1 MKNNDFLLLQDLYK
15 DHLATIEG
23 IHFTSREID
32 VVSCLLKVRGTSK
45 ISSLLGVSSHTV
57 ITHVRNILSK
67 LECSS
72 REGIIDFIEKS
83 QKSFFFK
90 RHYACLVISAAFVKN
105 LEKISKLKRTRGPVC
120 LILWGY
126 NQNDKKPFI
135 QQLENYLKKVGLEA
149 EILYQEPTSKIKNI
163 KTDKKIL
170 LILASK
176 KILQELPEEFRPLD
190 SLVLDDSLSYY
201 FSYFDIFR
209 KLLPTLNLD
218 PIIADFIKV
227 YEALKQSTHFGEQGE
242 GVETTLAIKEE
253 TLSSDL
259 PAVSLSLLGGM
270 KRFLNVSKWYVA
282 AVLAVLTVFSG
293 IGLWM
298 KGEQDIQMHITHS
311 IRSDL
316 IIPTESTFLDRPE
329 LLAQIDH
336 RFKEKKGIKAVALV
350 GPGGVG
356 KTTLAR
362 QYAQQQI
369 GVVWEINAETHETLV
384 RSFEKLAET
393 LSKTEND
400 KRILRE
406 YQEIK
411 NSTDKEEKIIQF
423 VKERLKTYPNWI
435 LLFDNVEKF
444 SDIQRYFPQDFVTW
458 GEGKIILTTRDSTIQ
473 NNKHIN
479 GMIQIGE
486 LNSEQKLN
494 LFSKIMNQGKTSS
507 FTPSQMIETKVFLE
521 KVPPFPLDISV
532 AAYYLK
538 ATNIPYAAYL
548 ENLIIYGRDFEEVQK
563 NLLKEAGDYTRT
575 RYGIITLSLQK
586 LLNIHKDFADLLL
599 FINLLDS
606 QNIPIDFLKQY
617 KNNQIVENFIYTL
630 KKYSLITS
638 EDHLT
643 PNISIHRSTQ
653 EISLAYLTK
662 ILDLKNNQRILDEI
676 TNILKKNMADVGD
689 RLDYSSMKFLISHGE
704 KFLSHS
710 DLLTTA
716 NKAAI
721 ASELGAIHLYLS
733 DFEKAQFL
741 LEESGAE
748 LKKLN
753 NESYARVLESLGNL
767 YTNLG
772 AYKKAQSVCEEGLE
786 IYKKNASKSY
796 VGIARTLAYLGNACK
811 GLQDYKK
818 TIDSYTQSLEIYNKI
833 LLKNYA
839 GKGWVLER
847 IGDVYQ
853 VLGDYKKAIDFYM
866 KSLEVFNK
874 MLPKNHVR
882 IGWILTLT
890 GSVYQELGDYKKAID
905 SLEQSFKIYEKYLSE
920 GHVYVGWASI
930 FLGDAY
936 RELGHYK
943 KAKDLFE
950 KSLKIH
956 NKNFSETHPA
966 VAWSLLSLGNAYKE
980 LGDYKKAKDLFE
992 ESLILYRKIFP
1003 DSHIKVAVA
1012 SGRLGSVYGDLG
1024 MYVTAINLLKKCLIT
1039 YERHYGKS
1047 HIKTARILR
1056 DLGYVYYLKGSLEEA
1071 ENFYTKARDI
1081 FQNYSHPNLYM
1092 LFEDFAKL
1100 HLKNAEI
1107 ENSKGYFQQSEV
1119 YRKKALHYMSQ
1130 ALEIVKAHFPEN
1142 SPHIDRIKENLQN
1155 IK

>member
-1 MKNNDFLLLQDLYK
+1 M
-15 DHLATIEG
+15 
-23 IHFTSREID
+23 
-32 VVSCLLKVRGTSK
+32 
-45 ISSLLGVSSHTV
+45 
-57 ITHVRNILSK
+57 
-67 LECSS
+67 
-72 REGIIDFIEKS
+72 IIANE
-83 QKSFFFK
+83 
-90 RHYACLVISAAFVKN
+90 
-105 LEKISKLKRTRGPVC
+105 
-120 LILWGY
+120 
-126 NQNDKKPFI
+126 
-135 QQLENYLKKVGLEA
+135 
-149 EILYQEPTSKIKNI
+149 
-163 KTDKKIL
+163 
-170 LILASK
+170 
-176 KILQELPEEFRPLD
+176 KILQDIPEAFMIFDYLI
-190 SLVLDDSLSYY
+190 LDDYLSYY

-227 YEALKQSTHFGEQGE
+227 YEALNQSTHFCEHGE
-242 GVETTLAIKEE
+242 GAESTLAIKEE
-253 TLSSDL
+253 SLSPGL
-259 PAVSLSLLGGM
+259 PSVSLSLLGGM
-270 KRFLNVSKWYVA
+270 KRFLKINKWYVA
-282 AVLAVLTVFSG
+282 AVLVVLTVSG
-293 IGLWM
+293 GIRLWTQ
-298 KGEQDIQMHITHS
+298 GVQDIQTHITHS

-350 GPGGVG
+350 GLGGVG

-362 QYAQQQI
+362 QYAQQQK
-369 GVVWEINAETHETLV
+369 GVVWEINAETHGTLV
-384 RSFEKLAET
+384 RSFEKLAEA
-393 LSKTEND
+393 LSKTEDD
-400 KRILRE
+400 KKILRE

-411 NSTDKEEKIIQF
+411 NSTEKEEKIIQF
-423 VKERLKTYPNWI
+423 VKERLKTHPNWV

-479 GMIQIGE
+479 EMIQIGE
-486 LNSEQKLN
+486 LTSEQKLN
-494 LFSKIMNQGKTSS
+494 LFSKIMNQEKTSS
-507 FTPSQMIETKVFLE
+507 FTPSQMIETTVFLE
-521 KVPPFPLDISV
+521 KVPPFPLDVSV
-532 AAYYLK
+532 AAFYLN
-538 ATNIPYAAYL
+538 ATNIPYETYL
-548 ENLIIYGRDFEEVQK
+548 ENLMTYGQDFEKVQK
-563 NLLKEAGDYTRT
+563 NLLKEAGDYTKT

-599 FINLLDS
+599 FVNLLDS
-606 QNIPIDFLKQY
+606 QDIPVDLLKQY
-617 KNNQIVENFIYTL
+617 KNNHIVENFIYTL

-653 EISLAYLTK
+653 EISLTYLTK
-662 ILDLKNNQRILDEI
+662 ILDLKNNQGVLHEI
-676 TNILKKNMADVGD
+676 TNVLKKNMADVGD
-689 RLDYSSMKFLISHGE
+689 KFDYSRMKFLRSHGE

-710 DLLTTA
+710 DLLSNA
-716 NKAAI
+716 SKAAV
-721 ASELGAIHLYLS
+721 ASELGTVHLYLS
-733 DFEKAQFL
+733 NFEKAQFL
-741 LEESGAE
+741 LEESIAE

-753 NESYARVLESLGNL
+753 NESYARILENLGNL

-772 AYKKAQSVCEEGLE
+772 AYKKAQSMCEEALE
-786 IYKKNASKSY
+786 IYKKNASKNY
-796 VGIARTLAYLGNACK
+796 VGIARALAYLGNACK
-811 GLQDYKK
+811 GLEDYKK
-818 TIDSYTQSLEIYNKI
+818 TINFYMQSLEIYNKV

-853 VLGDYKKAIDFYM
+853 VLGDYKKAIDFYRQ
-866 KSLEVFNK
+866 SLEVFNK

-882 IGWILTLT
+882 IGWLLTLM

-905 SLEQSFKIYEKYLSE
+905 SLEQSFEIYEKYLSE
-920 GHVYVGWASI
+920 SHVYVGWASI
-930 FLGDAY
+930 FLGDTY
-936 RELGHYK
+936 RELGYYK

-980 LGDYKKAKDLFE
+980 LGDYKKAKNLFE
-992 ESLILYRKIFP
+992 KSLILYRKIFP

-1056 DLGYVYYLKGSLEEA
+1056 DLGHVCYLKGSLEEA
-1071 ENFYTKARDI
+1071 ENFFTKAMDI
-1081 FQNYSHPNLYM
+1081 FQNHSHPNLYM
-1092 LFEDFAKL
+1092 VFEDLAKL
-1100 HLKNAEI
+1100 HLKKAEI
-1107 ENSKGYFQQSEV
+1107 ETNKGYLQQSEI
-1119 YRKKALHYMSQ
+1119 YGKKAIYYMSQ

-1142 SPHIDRIKENLQN
+1142 SPHIDRIKKNLQN